1 MPIMAAH
8 ERSDARGAA
17 RLLASMALECIDNPK
32 VASDQEVI
40 LNNVYR
46 LLESYRSDEFFG
58 LEPPTRKS
66 TQSAAEKL
74 TLIPPMER
82 HVREVREAL
91 EQARA
96 AAFAGQS
103 KDRAIASIEKVLR
116 AVAYPERTDKS
127 KVAVKDR
134 KRASLFFQKLIEQLQ
149 LG

>member
-32 VASDQEVI
+32 VASDQEVA

-46 LLESYRSDEFFG
+46 LLESYRSDAFFG
-58 LEPPTRKS
+58 REPL
-66 TQSAAEKL
+66 TQQRSQGNAEKL

-91 EQARA
+91 ERARV
-96 AAFAGQS
+96 AAFSGQS
-103 KDRAIASIEKVLR
+103 KDKAIASIEKVLR
-116 AVAYPERTDKS
+116 AMAYP
-127 KVAVKDR
+127 KVKNKPKLSMSDR
-134 KRASLFFQKLIEQLQ
+134 KQAALFFKTFIEQLQ